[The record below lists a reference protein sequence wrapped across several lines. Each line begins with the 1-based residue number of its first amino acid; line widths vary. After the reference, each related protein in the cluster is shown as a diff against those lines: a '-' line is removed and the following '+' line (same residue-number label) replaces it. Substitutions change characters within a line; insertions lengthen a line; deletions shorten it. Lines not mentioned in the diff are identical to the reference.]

1 MTTRYTIHQLPF
13 LKHASVKSVKR
24 LEEYTHI
31 REWDEGTI
39 LYDHND
45 DASKCYIIF
54 EGEVKQQSYGEDGKY
69 AHVSNHREGEYFGYY
84 PIFENCKRL
93 RRAICSKHSVIGEI
107 DGETFVDIFLDDKA
121 LSRGLI
127 TDVIACANEQILM
140 RSGKNILS
148 SEELVILD
156 LLRRQ
161 RKLSSNYITLP
172 NRTEWAAYLGVSA
185 ETLSRSIT
193 KIKET
198 GAIQL
203 HGDDIELLDIE
214 KLSTGLP
221 Y

>member
-1 MTTRYTIHQLPF
+1 MTTQHIISQLPF
-13 LKHASVKSVKR
+13 LQNASEKSIER
-24 LEEYTHI
+24 LEDCLLI
-31 REWDEGTI
+31 REWAADTVM
-39 LYDHND
+39 YDYND
-45 DASKCYIIF
+45 DAVKCYIIF
-54 EGEVKQQSYGEDGKY
+54 EGEVKQQNYTEDGKY
-69 AHVSNHREGEYFGYY
+69 VHVSNHRAGEYFGYY
-84 PIFENCKRL
+84 PIFENSHRL
-93 RRAICSKHSVIGEI
+93 RRAVCSQHSVIGEI
-107 DGETFVDIFLDDKA
+107 DGEDFIDIFLDDKA
-121 LSRGLI
+121 LSRELI
-127 TDVIACANEQILM
+127 TAVIAFANEQILM

-161 RKLSSNYITLP
+161 RKLSSDYINLP

-214 KLSTGLP
+214 KLSTNLP